1 MRLEPLS
8 PTDVFV
14 MRLRRRRERH
24 GITLDDVATAT
35 RVKREMFEQFERGD
49 LAGWPSGLYA
59 RAWMRGYARAIGADE
74 DEAVEEF
81 CRLFPQGDRR
91 AGRTIA
97 DLGEILALQVG
108 VEDPLPAG
116 GGRRSTDRLRPA
128 PPRSFPQRARAV
140 ARLVM
145 EIRHPADL
153 FAWLRQTW
161 LMLRPGAGGDLPT
174 RH

>member
-24 GITLDDVATAT
+24 GITLDEVATAT
-35 RVKREMFEQFERGD
+35 RVKRELFEQFERGD
-49 LAGWPSGLYA
+49 LTGWPSGLYA
-59 RAWMRGYARAIGADE
+59 RSWVRGYARAIGADE
-74 DEAVEEF
+74 DDAVEEF

-97 DLGEILALQVG
+97 DLGEILALQVDLD
-108 VEDPLPAG
+108 EPLPPG
-116 GGRRSTDRLRPA
+116 GSRRATDRERPLA
-128 PPRSFPQRARAV
+128 PPPFQERARAV
-140 ARLVM
+140 ARLVLD
-145 EIRHPADL
+145 IRHPADL

-161 LMLRPGAGGDLPT
+161 LMLRPGADGDLST